1 MSSDA
6 PYWRP
11 PSRALSMAFQTYGL
25 EARLQTMTPIQR
37 DSSTLARLSVSCKAQ
52 AGDESA
58 QQQIP
63 CRDETNGTDG
73 KMPMAGTRNQ

>member
-1 MSSDA
+1 
-6 PYWRP
+6 
-11 PSRALSMAFQTYGL
+11 MAFQTYGL

-37 DSSTLARLSVSCKAQ
+37 DSSTLARLSVPCKAQ

-58 QQQIP
+58 QQQVP

-73 KMPMAGTRNQ
+73 KMPMAETRNQ

>member
-1 MSSDA
+1 M
-6 PYWRP
+6 Y
-11 PSRALSMAFQTYGL
+11 SRHRVGDPCELPRSPFIG
-25 EARLQTMTPIQR
+25 RLQTMTPIQR
-37 DSSTLARLSVSCKAQ
+37 DSSTLARLSVPCKAQ

-58 QQQIP
+58 QQQVP